1 MSLTL
6 SATPNPCKLFTAS
19 FLSLGNTFSFPAHC
33 LLPSTNLHSLCGRRQ
48 GIDDSRKERLWSC
61 VYVDSWD
68 KHLFII
74 LLFNLLMFLKEHEAF
89 EKISSSKYLYLDSPK
104 TEQRLEGTVLCTLE
118 NEVCL
123 DHGSSQ

>member
-1 MSLTL
+1 
-6 SATPNPCKLFTAS
+6 
-19 FLSLGNTFSFPAHC
+19 
-33 LLPSTNLHSLCGRRQ
+33 
-48 GIDDSRKERLWSC
+48 
-61 VYVDSWD
+61 
-68 KHLFII
+68 
-74 LLFNLLMFLKEHEAF
+74 MFLKEHEAF